1 MARTSYIYILYYTTD
16 ADLQMVKTLY
26 TIVYMTCP
34 IHWVV
39 KAFHDDRTEYA
50 SVAPPSSGIQ
60 GMCPT
65 CHTLDT
71 PLIKNMVAYNCHWLV
86 KIFIKTT
93 WIKFYNLLYY
103 TTDADLQIVKTLY
116 TTVYMTCPIHW
127 VVKAFHNDRT
137 EYAAQ
142 LYVTC
147 RDDIKFNL
155 SR

>member
-1 MARTSYIYILYYTTD
+1 MD

-50 SVAPPSSGIQ
+50 
-60 GMCPT
+60 
-65 CHTLDT
+65 
-71 PLIKNMVAYNCHWLV
+71 
-86 KIFIKTT
+86 
-93 WIKFYNLLYY
+93 
-103 TTDADLQIVKTLY
+103 
-116 TTVYMTCPIHW
+116 
-127 VVKAFHNDRT
+127 
-137 EYAAQ
+137 AQ

-155 SR
+155 SRQCILIWRPSNALSSNLW